1 MKGCTCAETYYQDAT
16 GITQRIFNA
25 WHDCNYV
32 RDRNL
37 LIPHATKTATV
48 KGVFHPHIFTAE
60 MNRLWAA
67 ANK

>member
-1 MKGCTCAETYYQDAT
+1 MNCQCAETTYMDAT
-16 GITQRIFNA
+16 GMPQRIFNQ
-25 WHDCNYV
+25 WHDCAYV
-32 RDRNL
+32 RDRNA
-37 LIPHATKTATV
+37 LIPAATKNATV